1 MPSLTFQVAAPLI
14 LATVALGSSIAVQD
28 PPLRTISKL
37 DLEYADP
44 FSCIAGVRELSNGR
58 VIVTD
63 TREKTVQLIDLRSGS
78 STKIG
83 REGQGPGEWAVPG
96 PVYAAAG
103 DTTLLWDQ
111 GNRRFLVINPDG
123 STGKQFTPNVSSGGG
138 ITIIAAPRGVD
149 RMGRVYMPG
158 GDFARGAN
166 GAPVAADSSGILR
179 FDPATGKTDTLGFLR
194 NPKPD
199 IQTNTSG
206 NNRMVMIMA
215 PNPMLPQSTW
225 TVAADGRVAVVYPEP
240 YHVEWLSPSRQKT
253 VGSTVSFAKLP
264 VTQADKDAVAPVNNC
279 LSTITIGGPAGG
291 GGGRSTTSFGGGR
304 PPGGVPAPRDDWP
317 EYKPPFLGGS
327 RTASSVL
334 TAPNGELWV
343 LRTRKAGDDVPEY
356 DVFDARGQ
364 RVGRVGLP
372 KKTTFVAFGNGTIY
386 LSRMDDDD
394 LLYLQR
400 YRLDGVR

>member
-1 MPSLTFQVAAPLI
+1 MPSLNFQITLSVIVATTAI
-14 LATVALGSSIAVQD
+14 TGSIIAQD

-37 DLEYADP
+37 DLEYAEP

-78 STKIG
+78 ATKIG

-96 PVYAAAG
+96 GVYAAAG

-123 STGKQFTPNVSSGGG
+123 TTGKQFTPNVSGGGG
-138 ITIIAAPRGVD
+138 ITIIAGPRGVD
-149 RMGRVYMPG
+149 RMGRVYLPG

-179 FDPATGKTDTLGFLR
+179 YDPATGKTDTIGFLR
-194 NPKPD
+194 IPKAD

-215 PNPMLPQSTW
+215 PNPLLPQATW
-225 TVAADGRVAVVYPEP
+225 AVTGDGRVAVVYPEP
-240 YHVEWLSPSRQKT
+240 YHVEWLSPSKQKT
-253 VGSTVSFAKLP
+253 VGTAVAYTKLP
-264 VTQADKDAVAPVNNC
+264 VTQADKDASSPVNNC
-279 LSTITIGGPAGG
+279 LVTISIGGPAGG
-291 GGGRSTTSFGGGR
+291 GGGRATTFGGR
-304 PPGGVPAPRDDWP
+304 AGGIPAPRDDWP
-317 EYKPPFLGGS
+317 AVKPPFLGGG
-327 RTASSVL
+327 RTSSSVL
-334 TAPNGELWV
+334 VAPTGDLWV
-343 LRTRKAGDDVPEY
+343 LRTSKAGDNMPVY

-364 RVGRVGLP
+364 RSGRVALP
-372 KKTTFVAFGNGTIY
+372 AKTTFVGFGNGTIY
-386 LSRMDDDD
+386 LSRRDDDD

-400 YRLDGVR
+400 YRLDAMR

>member
-1 MPSLTFQVAAPLI
+1 MPSLNLRVAASLI
-14 LATVALGSSIAVQD
+14 LAATAVTGSIAVQD
-28 PPLRTISKL
+28 PPLRTISKM
-37 DLEYADP
+37 DLEYGEP

-78 STKIG
+78 ATKIG

-96 PVYAAAG
+96 AVYAAAG

-158 GDFARGAN
+158 GDFAQGPN
-166 GAPVAADSSGILR
+166 GAPVAADSSAILR
-179 FDPATGKTDTLGFLR
+179 FDPATGKTDTLGFLK

-199 IQTNTSG
+199 IQSNRSG
-206 NNRMVMIMA
+206 NRAMVMIMA

-225 TVAADGRVAVVYPEP
+225 TVAPDGRVAVVYPEP
-240 YHVEWLSPSRQKT
+240 YRVEWLSPSRQKT
-253 VGSTVSFAKLP
+253 VGTTVSYSKLP
-264 VTQADKDAVAPVNNC
+264 VTQADKEAVAPVNNC
-279 LSTITIGGPAGG
+279 LVSITIGGPPGSAGG
-291 GGGRSTTSFGGGR
+291 RGTTSFGGGR
-304 PPGGVPAPRDDWP
+304 AGGVPAPRDDWP
-317 EYKPPFLGGS
+317 EYKPPFLGGT
-327 RTASSVL
+327 RTSTSVIS
-334 TAPNGELWV
+334 APNGEVWV
-343 LRTRKAGDDVPEY
+343 LRTKKAGDDLPEY

-364 RVGRVGLP
+364 RVGRVALP
-372 KKTTFVAFGNGTIY
+372 RKSTFVGFGNGTIY
-386 LSRMDDDD
+386 LSRRDADD

-400 YRLDGVR
+400 YRLDGR